1 MVKPVQLIE
10 SGREDMIDSALQ
22 IRINK
27 QARARNK
34 AMETGTLILRLVFVF
49 WGQFRRVLS
58 ELELLDLWDTNNVQ
72 TKKKAMTTTEML
84 ERAQR
89 FSQQNSSKEQR
100 SKETYKQKPTEL
112 TLEPVQEQKDDDN
125 PISTSPKKR
134 PTSPKSAS
142 SYRRTQNHGDKD

>member
-1 MVKPVQLIE
+1 MHGEASAKLIE

-89 FSQQNSSKEQR
+89 FPSRTAAKNKDQR
-100 SKETYKQKPTEL
+100 KH
-112 TLEPVQEQKDDDN
+112 
-125 PISTSPKKR
+125 TSR
-134 PTSPKSAS
+134 
-142 SYRRTQNHGDKD
+142 N